1 MANQDVERNAQQCL
15 LDKLIDYEPDAKQ
28 EAQLTRSESLRQ
40 LRAAVKRD
48 LEWLLNSI
56 RTVEQVPDAYTEL
69 RKSLFYYGLA
79 DITSVTLE
87 SAQDEQQLLRSL
99 ETAITTFEPRL
110 TRVHVIT
117 YEPVTKKKP
126 AIQFYV
132 EALLMVD
139 PAPERISFDTVLEIS
154 KGSYQVKGE
163 QRA

>member
-1 MANQDVERNAQQCL
+1 MAHLDVERNAQQCL
-15 LDKLIDYEPDAKQ
+15 LDKLIDYEPDVKV
-28 EAQLTRSESLRQ
+28 EAQLTRAESLRH

-56 RTVEQVPDAYTEL
+56 RSVEPVPEGYTEL
-69 RKSLFYYGLA
+69 RKSLFYYGLT

-87 SAQDEQQLLRSL
+87 SVQDEQQLLRSL
-99 ETAITTFEPRL
+99 EAAITMFEPRL

-117 YEPVTKKKP
+117 YERVTKKKQ

-139 PAPERISFDTVLEIS
+139 PAPERISFDTVLEIA
-154 KGSYQVKGE
+154 KGTYQVRGE

>member
-1 MANQDVERNAQQCL
+1 MANFETQPNAQQCL
-15 LDKLIDYEPDAKQ
+15 LDKLIDYEPEVRG

-56 RTVEQVPDAYTEL
+56 RSVEPMPEGYTEL
-69 RKSLFYYGLA
+69 RKSLFYYGLD

-87 SAQDEQQLLRSL
+87 SPQDEQQLLRSL
-99 ETAITTFEPRL
+99 ETAITMFEPRL
-110 TRVHVIT
+110 TRVHVVT
-117 YEPVTKKKP
+117 YERVTKKKQS
-126 AIQFYV
+126 IQFYV

-139 PAPERISFDTVLEIS
+139 PSPERISFDTVLEIA
-154 KGSYQVKGE
+154 KGSYQVRDE